1 MIHCFY
7 PLFVLKEYF
16 FNSKLTCVSFFS
28 RGKQLPD
35 PDIHAHY
42 WIYFFSL
49 LSPTFLH
56 EQQPKRE
63 KERENIDSH
72 QPSHTARCPN
82 RFKRW
87 SPLTSHP
94 TNHDITATCR
104 SAQPFGNSM
113 ITIAIV
119 SCCFFLS
126 WWEPHLA
133 LLLTNPT
140 CPHYLSLS
148 TLPFALL
155 FPRHLCLFGCE
166 PKNPFAGLLTCMLS
180 LLLLGL
186 EPIWS
191 CTVKLSK
198 KKKCLGFFGWWANNM
213 NSSKFNLNERLTSPD
228 FDDLSEV
235 L

>member
-28 RGKQLPD
+28 RGKHLPD

-49 LSPTFLH
+49 LLLTFLH

-72 QPSHTARCPN
+72 QPSYSARCPN

-94 TNHDITATCR
+94 TNHDVTATCR

-148 TLPFALL
+148 LSPLYLLPCCSHVTCAYLVVNPKTHSLDCLLACLAFFFLALS
-155 FPRHLCLFGCE
+155 LFGCV
-166 PKNPFAGLLTCMLS
+166 L
-180 LLLLGL
+180 
-186 EPIWS
+186 WS
-191 CTVKLSK
+191 
-198 KKKCLGFFGWWANNM
+198 
-213 NSSKFNLNERLTSPD
+213 
-228 FDDLSEV
+228 
-235 L
+235 